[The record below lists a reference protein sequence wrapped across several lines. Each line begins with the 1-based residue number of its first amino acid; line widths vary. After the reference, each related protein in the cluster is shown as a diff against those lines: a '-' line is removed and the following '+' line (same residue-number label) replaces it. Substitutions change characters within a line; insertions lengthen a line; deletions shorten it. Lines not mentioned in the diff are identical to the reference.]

1 MINSKKKKEKKK
13 RKQTMADDA
22 INDDDELNSIPTPHV
37 LDLWPFRL
45 SAFIFHT
52 GECMSLF
59 YVCFMWTASPTEG
72 RLQIWVLAICPM
84 CLEVWKVSL
93 TVFSILCEH

>member
-22 INDDDELNSIPTPHV
+22 VNDDDELNSIPTPHV

-52 GECMSLF
+52 SECMSTCALCGPRHPPKAV
-59 YVCFMWTASPTEG
+59 YKYG
-72 RLQIWVLAICPM
+72 
-84 CLEVWKVSL
+84 CLPYAQCAWRCGKCL
-93 TVFSILCEH
+93 